1 MKKFIIS
8 LLFIASVAL
17 AAAIPSLTKSEI
29 ETIEKII
36 DDRTAF
42 TCYSNEEALAKAQK
56 YLADVNA
63 EAQKNGYSE
72 QAMLIIDNMM
82 ATQIHSHMYE
92 IDSKDKKIKEMLLP
106 KIERDIKW
114 IDDHKKDSGISAYIY
129 YTTAEII
136 SCGLSFMS
144 LSEILSYGLKIY
156 DFFAKAIELN
166 PSLALAYSGLGQW
179 YYHAPVISGGST
191 KKAYANFE
199 LAYQNATLKG
209 EKFMANMYM
218 SQMCFDQKK
227 YDKAKEY
234 LAAAEAIQPGTR
246 LIKYVK
252 KLNEAGYT
260 YFYYTTNREK
270 VEKKIGSM

>member
-17 AAAIPSLTKSEI
+17 AAAIPSLTKTEI

-82 ATQIHSHMYE
+82 ATQLHSHMYE
-92 IDSKDKKIKEMLLP
+92 INPKDKKIKEMLLP
-106 KIERDIKW
+106 KIERDIQW
-114 IDDHKKDSGISAYIY
+114 LDSHKNDNGVSAYIY
-129 YTTAEII
+129 YTTAEVV

-144 LSEILSYGLKIY
+144 LTEILSYGLKIY

-166 PSLALAYSGLGQW
+166 PSLALAYSGIGQW
-179 YYHAPVISGGST
+179 YYHAPAISGGST

-209 EKFMANMYM
+209 EKFMANIYM
-218 SQMCFDQKK
+218 SQMSYDQKK

-234 LAAAEAIQPGTR
+234 LAAAEAIMPGTR
-246 LIKYVK
+246 LLKYIR
-252 KLNEAGYT
+252 KLNDAGYT
-260 YFYYTTNREK
+260 YLYYTANREK
-270 VEKKIGSM
+270 VEKKIGTM

>member
-1 MKKFIIS
+1 MKKFITS

-17 AAAIPSLTKSEI
+17 AAAIPSLTKTEI

-63 EAQKNGYSE
+63 KAQKNGYSE

-92 IDSKDKKIKEMLLP
+92 IDPKDKKIKEMLLP

-114 IDDHKKDSGISAYIY
+114 IDDHKKDSGIIAYIY

-179 YYHAPVISGGST
+179 YYHAPAISGGST

>member
-1 MKKFIIS
+1 MKKFITS

-17 AAAIPSLTKSEI
+17 AAAIPSLTKTEI

-63 EAQKNGYSE
+63 KAQKNGYSE

-92 IDSKDKKIKEMLLP
+92 IDPKDKKIKEMLLP

-114 IDDHKKDSGISAYIY
+114 IDDHKKDSGIIAYIY

-179 YYHAPVISGGST
+179 YYHAPAISGGST

-234 LAAAEAIQPGTR
+234 LAATEAIQPGTR